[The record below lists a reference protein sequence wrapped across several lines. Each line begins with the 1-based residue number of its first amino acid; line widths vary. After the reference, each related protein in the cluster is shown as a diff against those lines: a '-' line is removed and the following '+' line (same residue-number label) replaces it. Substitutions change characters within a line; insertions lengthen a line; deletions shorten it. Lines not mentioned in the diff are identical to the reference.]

1 MLTFLFGEGPSFRLY
16 FLWGDPPASSVIAG
30 MRELDFFLE
39 GIINIGGAVR
49 REAKSSAMLAYF
61 Y

>member
-1 MLTFLFGEGPSFRLY
+1 MLTFLFGEGHSFRLY
-16 FLWGDPPASSVIAG
+16 FLWGDTAAISVIVG
-30 MRELDFFLE
+30 MTELDFFLE

-49 REAKSSAMLAYF
+49 REAKSSAILPYF

>member
-16 FLWGDPPASSVIAG
+16 FLWEDTASISVIVG
-30 MRELDFFLE
+30 ITEFDFFLE

-49 REAKSSAMLAYF
+49 SEAKSSAMLA
-61 Y
+61 